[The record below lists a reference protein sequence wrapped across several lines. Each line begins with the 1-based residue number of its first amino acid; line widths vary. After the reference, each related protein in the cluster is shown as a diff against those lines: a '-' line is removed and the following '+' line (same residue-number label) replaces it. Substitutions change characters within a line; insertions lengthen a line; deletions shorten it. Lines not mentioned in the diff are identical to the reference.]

1 MATNTPINI
10 NNNTTQNAINATI
23 TAYCW
28 EQKTAISPIIDA
40 KEAIS
45 TNHGYIYR
53 FMNSRIKN
61 RGLLSSIIKNYNLPL
76 LGLNMAIIISL
87 T

>member
-1 MATNTPINI
+1 MATNTPISI

-28 EQKTAISPIIDA
+28 EQKTTISPIIDA

-53 FMNSRIKN
+53 FMNLCIKN
-61 RGLLSSIIKNYNLPL
+61 RGLLPSIKNYNLPL
-76 LGLNMAIIISL
+76 IGLNMAIIISL